1 MLPDST
7 SIMKRVTRTYAINKW
22 SKHPSWKPALRTH
35 FEKRERER
43 ENRKV
48 APLSLIKEWSKV
60 VRNDKVRFVHLFTA
74 LE

>member
-35 FEKRERER
+35 FEKRETERER
-43 ENRKV
+43 KQKGCSAFIN
-48 APLSLIKEWSKV
+48 
-60 VRNDKVRFVHLFTA
+60 
-74 LE
+74 